1 MTMRTH
7 VICAATIL
15 AILASTPAH
24 ADAQEPFLWVRG
36 ELGAGLGLNGVPND
50 AGAGGHLGAEAM
62 VYVIHPLAIAVRAAG
77 TYFSPFQAKPDAL
90 HASWSGGLILRLD
103 GLWLGGFAGMHES
116 LGENVFGIDALL
128 GYDFALGANAGI
140 GPFVSYSVAAL
151 DKTLYF
157 VSLGVTMSVG
167 VPWASAAPDDPDH
180 DGIVGTA
187 DVCPNDP
194 EDMDG
199 NADQDGCPEADD
211 RDGDGLLDNVDR
223 CPAEAEDMD
232 EYQDSDGCPD
242 PDNDGDHVLDGVD
255 GAPNDAEDP
264 DGFEDADGVPDLDN
278 DHDFVPDASDGAP
291 NDPEDRDGFQDEDG
305 VPDPDNDADTVLDP
319 DDQCPIDPGT
329 VETHGCPATIRIDR
343 ETGTIFALRRV
354 EFATNRDVI
363 LDSSFPLLQEVHSVL
378 TANPAIER
386 LRIEGHT
393 DDRGRD
399 DANLDLS
406 RRRAASV
413 VRWLVEHGITA
424 ARLEGWG
431 CGELHPSESNHTRT
445 GRQTNRRVEFHILV
459 PAPTGGVRTLEGC
472 VQAQ

>member
-305 VPDPDNDADTVLDP
+305 VPDPDNDQDGILDGA
-319 DDQCPIDPGT
+319 DQCPTAPGPAT
-329 VETHGCPATIRIDR
+329 TNGCPVWVRVEAGRINILQR
-343 ETGTIFALRRV
+343 I
-354 EFATNRDVI
+354 EFATDHATLLPSAGRI
-363 LDSSFPLLQEVHSVL
+363 LEEIRAVL
-378 TANPAIER
+378 AVNPQIR
-386 LRIEGHT
+386 HVRIEGHT
-393 DDRGRD
+393 DDRGR
-399 DANLDLS
+399 APHNLELS
-406 RRRAASV
+406 QARAQTV
-413 VRWLVEHGITA
+413 MTWLTDHRIA
-424 ARLEGWG
+424 AERLEAQGFG
-431 CGELHPSESNHTRT
+431 QTRPLLPNT
-445 GRQTNRRVEFHILV
+445 TNPNRQTNRRVEFIITDPAPPATEAV
-459 PAPTGGVRTLEGC
+459 PATPSPTLN
-472 VQAQ
+472 